1 MVIDFQHHYI
11 PVELAKKRGLYSENG
26 NTMLKEGGLPA
37 TTMHRRLYD
46 LDMQLKDMDEAG
58 VDISVLS
65 CLLGW
70 SAPLGECRMIN
81 DDLAAVQQKYPR
93 RFIGL
98 AQAPLLEGRAALAE
112 LRRGICDLGLHGVT
126 ITSQIGG
133 LSLDAADLYDFYELA
148 CELDTPLF
156 VHPALVPM
164 GYDHLKDYDLPR
176 VLGRE
181 VDLTVATTR
190 LIAGGVLDRYPGLKI
205 IMAHF
210 GGGIAA
216 VKDRLTGKGYRFGTL
231 KRSFG
236 EYYDMVYFDM
246 AGFEG
251 GAAALQCALQGIRPE
266 RLVFASDYPQDFTGV
281 NTDTGKGMKELRAY
295 IDTVRGLPLGEEQK
309 DAMLG
314 GTAAR
319 LLKLRVQE

>member
-11 PVELAKKRGLYSENG
+11 PAELAKRRGLYSETG
-26 NTMLKEGGLPA
+26 KTMLKEGGLPA
-37 TTMHRRLYD
+37 TTMHPRLYD
-46 LDMQLKDMDEAG
+46 LELQLEDMDQAG

-70 SAPLGECRMIN
+70 SAPLAECRMIN
-81 DDLAAVQQKYPR
+81 DDLAAIQKKYPR
-93 RFIGL
+93 RFVGL
-98 AQAPLLEGRAALAE
+98 AQAPIGEGQPALVE
-112 LRRGICDLGLHGVT
+112 LRRAISALGLRGVT
-126 ITSQIGG
+126 ITSQVNGF
-133 LSLDAADLYDFYELA
+133 SLDAPDLYDFYELV
-148 CELDTPLF
+148 CELDVPLF
-156 VHPALVPM
+156 VHPALVPT
-164 GYDHLKDYDLPR
+164 GYEHLKDYDLPR

-190 LIAGGVLDRYPGLKI
+190 LIAGGILDRYPSLKVVI
-205 IMAHF
+205 AHF

-216 VKDRLTGKGYRFGTL
+216 VKDRLVGKGYRFGTL
-231 KRSFG
+231 RRPFG

-251 GAAALQCALQGIRPE
+251 GATALHCALQGIRPE

-281 NTDTGKGMKELRAY
+281 NTDTGKGMTALHDY
-295 IDTVRGLPLGEEQK
+295 IDAVRGLPIDEKQK
-309 DAMLG
+309 EAMLA

-319 LLKLRVQE
+319 LLKLA